1 MPAWILDQ
9 WPGVWGGFVYVSFLV
24 WGPAPDW
31 LQPFELIGSSYLDVS
46 SGSVHIVTV
55 SMAVSLFISPTTPT
69 HIPFACVC
77 HRLTFKTQPCNSLTV
92 ILFYCHWAQRQVHHQ
107 ISGVAFMCAC
117 VCQCVNDT
125 PRFWQLYGAACD
137 EQQQGETL
145 WCFFSSLSLVA
156 PPLLLSWLWSLH
168 SGAEISVFHRVGHR
182 QCARYC
188 VFWRKRC
195 WVEVYGDVMCIGEG
209 AQVRSLLSTTQRLL
223 QHTRTLLFLISLFV
237 CMFVRICVSVF
248 VSVQVSW
255 DASECHECLRQLS
268 CLCVFLIM
276 IVRACVCF
284 YVHVCSSLSAW
295 LCIFCG
301 ALISEWSWR
310 VLFDSNLSWNP
321 LLLSQVTLSLFLFS
335 CFFSFRSYCH
345 KTKQTARQCLYRSDT
360 FPKSRP
366 EFSKSHSGAW
376 L

>member
-1 MPAWILDQ
+1 M
-9 WPGVWGGFVYVSFLV
+9 
-24 WGPAPDW
+24 
-31 LQPFELIGSSYLDVS
+31 
-46 SGSVHIVTV
+46 
-55 SMAVSLFISPTTPT
+55 
-69 HIPFACVC
+69 
-77 HRLTFKTQPCNSLTV
+77 R
-92 ILFYCHWAQRQVHHQ
+92 
-107 ISGVAFMCAC
+107 
-117 VCQCVNDT
+117 
-125 PRFWQLYGAACD
+125 
-137 EQQQGETL
+137 
-145 WCFFSSLSLVA
+145 
-156 PPLLLSWLWSLH
+156 
-168 SGAEISVFHRVGHR
+168 
-182 QCARYC
+182 
-188 VFWRKRC
+188 
-195 WVEVYGDVMCIGEG
+195 IGEG
-209 AQVRSLLSTTQRLL
+209 AQVRSLLSTAQKLL
-223 QHTRTLLFLISLFV
+223 QHTRTLLFLTSLC
-237 CMFVRICVSVF
+237 CMFVGICVSVF

-255 DASECHECLRQLS
+255 DASECHECLRQSS

-301 ALISEWSWR
+301 ALILEWSWR